1 MPRPRVLVAHLFHEG
16 HCFNPTLTRA
26 EDFFVFEGAAMLEA
40 ARSSSGILGG
50 IARALDA
57 ACAEIIPTLSA
68 KTRPGGPV
76 ERGFYEDAKDRI
88 VAAAA
93 AEAPDAVCL
102 SLHGAMLVDGLADP
116 EGDLL
121 AALRRTVG
129 NAVPIAAGFDLH
141 AYCSRA
147 MLAAADIVTACKEN
161 PHSDLQA
168 AGERAARLAL
178 DVLAG
183 RLRPVTAY
191 VHLPFM
197 SRGNSETAS
206 GPLRELHDLGRA
218 WLARAPSLVDYS
230 IFNNHSFIDAPSMGQ
245 VVLAI
250 ADADPATAEAA
261 AADIATRMWAARE
274 RFVMTWPDLDAVI
287 DRVMKEPSGRPY
299 VMGDKGDNVLAGAP
313 GDGTALLWLLNER
326 GADLRVALPLTD
338 AAAVNAA
345 RAAGI
350 GATVSLEVGGRLTP
364 GMRPYPLTGTVTHLG
379 DGNFINTGLYM
390 RGQPSRLG
398 PCAVVRSGGLSVL
411 LTSEPGLTQDPAA
424 FESNGIAIAEQDLV
438 VAKSFFHFKLSF
450 EGHATPIQ
458 ADTPGMSR
466 FAPTELPYTH
476 GRPFW
481 PADAITLDRI
491 APVIFDRSDRGR
503 GLAVRFR

>member
-16 HCFNPTLTRA
+16 HCFNPTPTRA
-26 EDFFVFEGAAMLEA
+26 ADFFVFQGDAMLEA
-40 ARSSSGILGG
+40 ARVSSGILGG

-57 ACAEIIPTLSA
+57 AGAEIIPTLSA
-68 KTRPGGPV
+68 KARPGGPV
-76 ERGFYEDAKDRI
+76 ERGFYDDAKRRI
-88 VAAAA
+88 VAAAE

-102 SLHGAMLVDGLADP
+102 SLHGAMLVEGLADP

-121 AALRRTVG
+121 AALRRAVG

-161 PHSDLQA
+161 PHSDLQT
-168 AGERAARLAL
+168 AGERTARLAL
-178 DVLAG
+178 DILAG

-197 SRGNSETAS
+197 SRGNSETAT
-206 GPLRELHDLGRA
+206 GPLKELHDLGRA

-230 IFNNHSFIDAPSMGQ
+230 IFNTHSFVDAPAMGQ

-250 ADADPATAEAA
+250 ANADGAMAGAA
-261 AADIATRMWAARE
+261 ATEIATRMWQARE

-287 DRVMKEPSGRPY
+287 DRVLSEPAGRPY

-313 GDGTALLWLLNER
+313 GDGTALLWRLKER
-326 GADLRVALPLTD
+326 DADLRVALPVTD
-338 AAAVNAA
+338 APAVAAA
-345 RAAGI
+345 RAAGL
-350 GATVSLEVGGRLTP
+350 GAAVSLEIGGRLTP
-364 GMRPYPLTGTVTHLG
+364 GMRPYPLSGTVAHLG
-379 DGNFINTGLYM
+379 DGSFVNTGLYM
-390 RGQPSRLG
+390 RGQPLKLG
-398 PCAVVRSGGLSVL
+398 PCAVIRSGNLSVL

-450 EGHATPIQ
+450 DGVATPIQ

-466 FAPTELPYTH
+466 FAPTELPYAH

-481 PADAITLDRI
+481 PADEVTLERI
-491 APVIFDRSDRGR
+491 APAVFDRSDRSR
-503 GLAVRFR
+503 GLAVRIT